1 MCLLVKQKCLA
12 LNGIL
17 IEFFPIAHA
26 NFVLDIMSDVL
37 GPFQFHLKNVLDHE
51 FNNDIQNSS
60 SLHHRI
66 GDWFENT
73 K

>member
-1 MCLLVKQKCLA
+1 
-12 LNGIL
+12 
-17 IEFFPIAHA
+17 
-26 NFVLDIMSDVL
+26 MSDVL